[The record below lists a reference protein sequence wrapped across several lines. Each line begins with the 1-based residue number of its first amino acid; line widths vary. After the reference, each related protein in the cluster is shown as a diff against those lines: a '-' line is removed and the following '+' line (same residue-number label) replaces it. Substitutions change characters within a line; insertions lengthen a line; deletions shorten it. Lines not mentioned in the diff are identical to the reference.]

1 MPKKELTEFEIARKK
16 RQKKIARQRLLRLL
30 LIMIISAAIV
40 AVIYLTVSEDL
51 IGIISDRISISQS
64 TATMPVGMNG
74 KSVRDLFES
83 NDNIAV
89 LSDSTLYLYSEDG
102 AKLLS
107 YSHGMVNPK
116 AKPSGRKI
124 LLYDQGGKKLIVRTR
139 DKIELET
146 AFDSGILY
154 ADINSKGDVTVVTM
168 AQRYASEVHVFDP
181 SYKEEIF
188 TWSASDDYVVSA
200 SVSPGGRYMAAVSLS
215 SNQFGEMTS
224 CVRVF
229 NLNNGEKTAE
239 QVFDDASPINLSF
252 DKDGN
257 IKLLLDCEA
266 VLLNTDLEILS
277 SFYHTGTLISYSN
290 PTGKN
295 GMVLIY
301 DRFMESRSTG
311 ICFLGKDFSDTKEI
325 NAEGKYSLSYP
336 GDDIFTIYMDARID
350 IIDWS
355 GSSPN
360 GKIIESF
367 EYLGDPL
374 KIMTVGKNVYAVTR
388 QELTAAVP
396 PSEKETA

>member
-1 MPKKELTEFEIARKK
+1 MSKKELTEFEIARKK

-40 AVIYLTVSEDL
+40 AVIYFTVSEDL

-64 TATMPVGMNG
+64 TAVMPVGMNG

-107 YSHGMVNPK
+107 YPHGMVNPK

-124 LLYDQGGKKLIVRTR
+124 LLYDQGGKKLTVRTR

-146 AFDSGILY
+146 AFDAGIVY
-154 ADINSKGDVTVVTM
+154 ADINSKGDVAVVTM

-200 SVSPGGRYMAAVSLS
+200 SVSPGGRYIAAVSLS
-215 SNQFGEMTS
+215 SNQFGQMTS

-229 NLNNGEKTAE
+229 NLNNGEKTVE
-239 QVFDDASPINLSF
+239 QVFDDASPISLAF

-277 SFYHTGTLISYSN
+277 SFYHTGNLISYSN

-355 GSSPN
+355 GSSSN

-374 KIMTVGKNVYAVTR
+374 KIMTVGKNVYTVTR
-388 QELTAAVP
+388 QELTTAVP